1 MEFKQLRHFVAVV
14 ESGTLSAAADILH
27 ITQPALTRSI
37 KNLEAHLHAEL
48 LERQSRGV
56 TPTEAGARLYHQA
69 KMILNEATRTAAD
82 ITATAK
88 GQRGSLNIGVAAMFA
103 GDPMADVLIRL
114 AAAVPDL
121 TVNIT
126 EGYYEDLVTDLKTA
140 HVEAVISNFPPGV
153 ADEGLLFEPL
163 ITVRPH
169 FVVSASH
176 PLATKSDVSIADL
189 RDCRLALV
197 RQAHVSALV
206 ADFFASENL
215 TLLRPAIETN
225 SLSLL
230 RSLVL
235 SGEYA
240 SLLPQHILEQDIAD
254 GRIKC
259 LDMASA
265 HFERPSGL
273 ILRGTGTQR
282 PAMKHFI
289 EATRA
294 YFAEWPEFSA

>member
-14 ESGTLSAAADILH
+14 ESGTLSAAAEVLH

-37 KNLEAHLHAEL
+37 KNLEAHLQAEL
-48 LERQSRGV
+48 LERRSRGV

-69 KMILNEATRTAAD
+69 KMILNEAARTAGD

-88 GQRGSLNIGVAAMFA
+88 GQRGSLSIGVAAMFA

-114 AAAVPDL
+114 AKSVPDL
-121 TVNIT
+121 TVNII
-126 EGYYEDLVTDLKTA
+126 EGFYEDLVTDLKTA

-153 ADEGLLFEPL
+153 ADEGLVFEPL
-163 ITVRPH
+163 ITVLPH
-169 FVVSASH
+169 FVVSATH
-176 PLATKSDVSIADL
+176 PLAKKSEVSIADL
-189 RDCRLALV
+189 RACRLAMV

-206 ADFFASENL
+206 ADLFASKNL

-225 SLSLL
+225 SITLL

-235 SGEYA
+235 SGDYA
-240 SLLPQHILEQDIAD
+240 SLLPQHLLEQDIAD
-254 GRIKC
+254 GRIKR
-259 LDMASA
+259 LELAGTP
-265 HFERPSGL
+265 FERPSGL
-273 ILRGTGTQR
+273 ILRTTEAQR
-282 PAMKHFI
+282 PAVKHFV

-294 YFAEWPEFSA
+294 SFAEWPELAA